1 LFRFKP
7 TTKQTRGE
15 CCWIFF
21 SPSLSRSVKSAQEK
35 PLFDQIL
42 EFFNLRNEEE
52 KKGSFGETTPTTQ
65 QKSFALLRNNTQRER
80 ERERLLSDLTFT
92 DSFIKRL
99 HSSGP
104 LLSCKQ
110 HSIIDHGE
118 TANAEGVWC
127 CQGDRLLGASRKIPE
142 WKKGKAVRESH
153 LKKKDPN
160 LRRCL

>member
-1 LFRFKP
+1 MAVRVAQRFVFLPLFAFGGCSDSNPPPNKHAENVV
-7 TTKQTRGE
+7 G
-15 CCWIFF
+15 FF
-21 SPSLSRSVKSAQEK
+21 SLPLSLALVKSAQEK

-65 QKSFALLRNNTQRER
+65 QKSFALLRNNTER

-104 LLSCKQ
+104 CLLYTSP
-110 HSIIDHGE
+110 SPR
-118 TANAEGVWC
+118 
-127 CQGDRLLGASRKIPE
+127 DRSLSRMPSS
-142 WKKGKAVRESH
+142 A
-153 LKKKDPN
+153 
-160 LRRCL
+160 